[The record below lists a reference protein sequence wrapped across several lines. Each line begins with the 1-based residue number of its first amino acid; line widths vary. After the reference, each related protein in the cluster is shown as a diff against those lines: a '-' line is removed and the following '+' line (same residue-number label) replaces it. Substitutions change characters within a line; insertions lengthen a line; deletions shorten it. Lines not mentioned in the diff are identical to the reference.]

1 MFNISLLIFTYISTS
16 VPMTLNHN
24 NNTVTN
30 QVEITNIFNKHFV
43 SVAEKTSA
51 NVNYSHKHFSKYMEN
66 NSSNSFF
73 LSPTNKNEISSII
86 SCLNPNKFVGPKS
99 APTKILKLLK
109 DEISSHLFDI
119 YNISFSMGIFPS
131 VPKTAKVIPVHKKSK
146 LGYNNYYQISVL
158 PNIEKTF
165 RKIGI

>member
-1 MFNISLLIFTYISTS
+1 MKIQIFSIST
-16 VPMTLNHN
+16 
-24 NNTVTN
+24 
-30 QVEITNIFNKHFV
+30 FV
-43 SVAEKTSA
+43 SAAEKTRA

-99 APTKILKLLK
+99 IPTKILKLLK

-131 VPKTAKVIPVHKKSK
+131 VLKTAKVIPVHKKDSE
-146 LGYNNYYQISVL
+146 LGYNNYCQVSIL

>member
-1 MFNISLLIFTYISTS
+1 
-16 VPMTLNHN
+16 
-24 NNTVTN
+24 
-30 QVEITNIFNKHFV
+30 
-43 SVAEKTSA
+43 
-51 NVNYSHKHFSKYMEN
+51 MEN

-73 LSPTNKNEISSII
+73 LFPTNKNEISSII
-86 SCLNPNKFVGPKS
+86 SCLNPKKFVGPKS